1 MKLIMASTSSAK
13 IMSRALTR
21 IKGDIRTNL
30 SASLHQAELRSIQA
44 FHRWDQSALP
54 DCRAVLR
61 LPYTEVKGVLRS
73 RKGEF
78 IVSYRFQLSFSGFSA
93 I

>member
-1 MKLIMASTSSAK
+1 
-13 IMSRALTR
+13 MSRALTR

-61 LPYTEVKGVLRS
+61 LPEPYTEVKGVLRS